1 MDRGAWWAAIH
12 GVAKSRTQLSDF
24 TYLTSLTSYFITGE
38 GNGNP
43 LQCPFLEN
51 LMDRGESHGQR
62 SLVGCNPWGHKES
75 GTTERLT
82 LPYLLRNPG
91 PWAES
96 DRLKAPEAVLHQF

>member
-1 MDRGAWWAAIH
+1 M
-12 GVAKSRTQLSDF
+12 VKNP
-24 TYLTSLTSYFITGE
+24 LTSVGDLGSIPGLGISPGE